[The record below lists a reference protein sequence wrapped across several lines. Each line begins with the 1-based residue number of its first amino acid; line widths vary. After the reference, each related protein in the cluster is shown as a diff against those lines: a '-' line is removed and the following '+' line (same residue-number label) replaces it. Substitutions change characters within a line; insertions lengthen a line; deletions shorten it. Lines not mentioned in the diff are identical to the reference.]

1 MNKIVV
7 VDYGMGNLRSVA
19 QALRAV
25 APDADVKI
33 SGEITD
39 IQSAD
44 RLVLP
49 GQGAMPD
56 CMRSLRESGVQ
67 EAVLQAAGSK
77 PLFGVCVGEQMLFD
91 LSDEGNTPGLGLLPG
106 KVVRFALDGQL
117 QDDGSRFKV
126 PQMGWNK
133 VRQARTQGQVHA
145 LWQDIADEAYF
156 YFVHSYYAQPA
167 NAAHIVGTTDYGTPF
182 ACAVARDNIFAT
194 QFHPEKSAHAGLQLY
209 KNFVHWNP

>member
-25 APDADVKI
+25 APEAEVKI
-33 SGEITD
+33 SGEIAD
-39 IQSAD
+39 IKSAD

-67 EAVLQAAGSK
+67 EAVLEAARSK

-91 LSDEGNTPGLGLLPG
+91 ISAEGDTPGLGLLPG
-106 KVVRFALDGQL
+106 KVVRFDLSGKL

-126 PQMGWNK
+126 PQMGWNHVK
-133 VRQARTQGQVHA
+133 QSQPHR
-145 LWQDIADEAYF
+145 LWQGIADDAYF
-156 YFVHSYYAQPA
+156 YFVHSYYAQPSLA
-167 NAAHIVGTTDYGTPF
+167 SHTVGTTDFGTVF
-182 ACAVARDNIFAT
+182 ACAVAKDNIFAT
-194 QFHPEKSAHAGLQLY
+194 QFHPEKSAAAGLQLY
-209 KNFVHWNP
+209 KNFVHWKP

>member
-25 APDADVKI
+25 APEAEVKI
-33 SGEITD
+33 SGEIVD
-39 IQSAD
+39 IKSAD
-44 RLVLP
+44 RIVLP

-67 EAVLQAAGSK
+67 EAVLEAARSK

-91 LSDEGNTPGLGLLPG
+91 VSAEGDTPGLGLLPG
-106 KVVRFALDGQL
+106 NVVRFDLSGKL
-117 QDDGSRFKV
+117 QADGSRFKV
-126 PQMGWNK
+126 PQMGWNRVK
-133 VRQARTQGQVHA
+133 QDQAHI

-156 YFVHSYYAQPA
+156 YFVHSYYAQPSLA
-167 NAAHIVGTTDYGTPF
+167 SHTVGTTDFGTVF
-182 ACAVARDNIFAT
+182 ACAVAKDNIFAT
-194 QFHPEKSAHAGLQLY
+194 QFHPEKSAAAGLQLY
-209 KNFVHWNP
+209 KNFVHWKP